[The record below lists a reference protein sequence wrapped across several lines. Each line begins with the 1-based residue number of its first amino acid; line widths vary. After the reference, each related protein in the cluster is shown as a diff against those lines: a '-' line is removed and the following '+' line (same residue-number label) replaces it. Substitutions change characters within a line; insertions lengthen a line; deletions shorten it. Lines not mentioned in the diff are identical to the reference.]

1 MMKCEIK
8 RYISAF
14 LMPCIL
20 LYIGGCSSY
29 SQITMNE
36 FTDEYTLKNSRASL
50 KILTIDSTL
59 YKIEHNSYILTGD
72 TLLAKGQATD
82 RNGVP
87 REFDGKILMNNI
99 SMIEKSSANYF
110 LIPVIIIGFAAA
122 VWVLLYLGWVLSGKP
137 DLIM

>member
-1 MMKCEIK
+1 M
-8 RYISAF
+8 
-14 LMPCIL
+14 
-20 LYIGGCSSY
+20 
-29 SQITMNE
+29 
-36 FTDEYTLKNSRASL
+36 
-50 KILTIDSTL
+50 TIDSTL